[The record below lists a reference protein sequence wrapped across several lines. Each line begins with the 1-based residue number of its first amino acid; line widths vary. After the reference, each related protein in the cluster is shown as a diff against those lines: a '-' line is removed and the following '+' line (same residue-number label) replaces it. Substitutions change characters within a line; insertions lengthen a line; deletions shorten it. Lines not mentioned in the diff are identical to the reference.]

1 MSAVSA
7 LAKTPSVAERSYIER
22 GKAAFAVRF
31 PGQDYEASSWSIRH
45 LRKAGAGQ
53 GNASLLFTRIAKGHR
68 QAELPGKF
76 ARAIKAC
83 LAVSGREPGTMYNGS
98 TAARWLWEAVRQ
110 RIGDSEEAFS
120 WAGLRIDD
128 AERAEELMLESGMAS
143 SSAYRR
149 CIDLQ
154 SILTSLAEA
163 QVIAPMTPTFR
174 TPRQDSLD
182 RQTLDG
188 RAERDALL
196 PSEEAIAALAD
207 IYNGQHDIS
216 PFEQLIA
223 CVPALMFA
231 SSLRI
236 IEALQFSTNPIR
248 KEGRRK
254 FVYFFK
260 AKGKRVVEDKI
271 PLSEAQAS
279 LARNAVDRALLLTS
293 EARVRARE
301 LAESPRQF
309 PLPAWAM
316 EQEWLSG
323 SEVAALLGVTS
334 VALPRS
340 VERKTDPDSKT
351 TIYSR
356 SALQDHLQN
365 YRERFCPE
373 SIRGVTKRADGTWL
387 PLHEALFICFRNEG
401 NEKKG
406 NSPLLVSLLRQ
417 QQVSTLLGGRANGLK
432 SIFERLGLVE
442 KDGRPICL
450 NSHQIRHF
458 VTSKASGAGVA
469 DAYLVRWQRRA
480 HEGDL
485 DAYKHLTSEERLK
498 RLREHIKS
506 GRLKGDVATMYF
518 SLADGERDVFLATVV
533 QAIHITHF
541 GFCVHDFNSSPCP
554 SALNCVKR
562 CGSFLFDTADDA
574 QLERL
579 KTLQVRNAKALEEAE
594 AALAAGD
601 GLLADEWV
609 RDLRETDEGL
619 RTILLSKENHGIGV
633 VAPFGGSPSKFQELK

>member
-1 MSAVSA
+1 MSEVSA
-7 LAKTPSVAERSYIER
+7 FAKTPSLAERSYIER
-22 GKAAFAVRF
+22 GMAAFAVRF

-45 LRKAGAGQ
+45 LRKAGTGQ
-53 GNASLLFTRIAKGHR
+53 GNVSLLFTRIAKGHR
-68 QAELPGKF
+68 DSALPGQF

-83 LAVSGREPGTMYNGS
+83 FAVGGREAGTMYNGS

-110 RIGDSEEAFS
+110 RIGDSDEAFS

-163 QVIAPMTPTFR
+163 QVIAPMAPTFR
-174 TPRQDSLD
+174 TPRQESLD

-207 IYNGQHDIS
+207 VYNCQYNIS

-231 SSLRI
+231 TSLRI
-236 IEALQFSTNPIR
+236 IEPLQFSTNPIR
-248 KEGRRK
+248 KEGRRH

-260 AKGKRVVEDKI
+260 AKGKGIVEDKI
-271 PLSEAQAS
+271 PLSDSQAA
-279 LARNAVDRALLLTS
+279 LARNAVDRALVLTS
-293 EARVRARE
+293 EARVRAKE
-301 LAESPRQF
+301 LAESPSQF
-309 PLPAWAM
+309 PLPTWAI
-316 EQEWLSG
+316 EREWLSE
-323 SEVAALLGVTS
+323 SEVADLLGVTS
-334 VALPRS
+334 VALPPS
-340 VERKTDPDSKT
+340 VEKKMNPGSRKTV
-351 TIYSR
+351 YSR
-356 SALQDHLQN
+356 SALQDHLQR
-365 YRERFCPE
+365 YREWLCQE
-373 SIRGVTKRADGTWL
+373 SIRGVTKRADGTWMQ
-387 PLHEALFICFRNEG
+387 LHEALFICFKNEG

-406 NSPLLVSLLRQ
+406 NNPLLVSLLRQ
-417 QQVSTLLGGRANGLK
+417 QQVSTFLGGHANGLK
-432 SIFERLGLVE
+432 SIFERLELNE

-450 NSHQIRHF
+450 NSHQIRHY
-458 VTSKASGAGVA
+458 VTTKASGAGVS

-485 DAYKHLTSEERLK
+485 EAYKHLTSEERLK
-498 RLREHIKS
+498 RLREHIKR

-518 SLADGERDVFLATVV
+518 SLADAERDVFLETVV

-554 SALNCVKR
+554 NALNCVKG
-562 CGSFLFDTADDA
+562 CGSYLFDTRDPS
-574 QLERL
+574 QREKL
-579 KTLQVRNAKALEEAE
+579 KTLQLRNSRALQDAE

-601 GLLADEWV
+601 GVLAEEWV
-609 RDLRETDEGL
+609 KDLKETAEGL
-619 RTILLSKENHGIGV
+619 RTILLAEDQGGTGV
-633 VAPFGGSPSKFQELK
+633 VAPFEDRPSKFRELE

>member
-1 MSAVSA
+1 MSTVSA
-7 LAKTPSVAERSYIER
+7 LARTQSPAEASYIER

-31 PGQDYEASSWSIRH
+31 PGQDYESHSWSIRH
-45 LRKAGAGQ
+45 LKKSGAGQ
-53 GNASLLFTRIAKGHR
+53 GNVSLLFTRIAKGHR
-68 QAELPGKF
+68 HIELPSQF
-76 ARAIKAC
+76 SRAIKAC
-83 LAVSGREPGTMYNGS
+83 LAIGGREPGTMYNGS
-98 TAARWLWEAVRQ
+98 TAARWLWEAIRQ
-110 RIGDSEEAFS
+110 RVGESDAAFS

-128 AERAEELMLESGMAS
+128 AERAEELMLESGMES

-188 RAERDALL
+188 RAAREELL

-207 IYNGQHDIS
+207 IYNGQYDIS
-216 PFEQLIA
+216 PFEQLIS

-231 SSLRI
+231 SGLRI
-236 IEALQFSTNPIR
+236 IEPLQFSTNPIR
-248 KEGRRK
+248 KEGNRH
-254 FVYFFK
+254 FIYFFK

-271 PLSEAQAS
+271 PLSNAQAS
-279 LARNAVDRALLLTS
+279 LARDAVDRALLLTS
-293 EARVRARE
+293 AVRARAKE
-301 LAESPRQF
+301 LTESPHEF
-309 PLPAWAM
+309 PLPTWAM
-316 EQEWLSG
+316 EKEWLSKA
-323 SEVAALLGVTS
+323 EVAELLGVAS
-334 VALPRS
+334 VVLPNS
-340 VERKTDPDSKT
+340 VESRTDPASKDT
-351 TIYSR
+351 VYSR
-356 SALQDHLQN
+356 STLQDHLQRH
-365 YRERFCPE
+365 RERYCQE
-373 SIRGVTKRADGTWL
+373 SVRGVTKRADGTWL

-401 NEKKG
+401 HEEKG

-417 QQVSTLLGGRANGLK
+417 QQVSTFLGGHANGLK
-432 SIFERLGLVE
+432 SIFERLGLTE
-442 KDGRPICL
+442 KGGRPICL
-450 NSHQIRHF
+450 NSHQIRHY
-458 VTSKASGAGVA
+458 VTTKASGAGVA

-485 DAYKHLTSEERLK
+485 EAYKHLTSEERLR
-498 RLREHIKS
+498 RLRDHIKS

-541 GFCVHDFNSSPCP
+541 GFCVHDFNTSPCP

-562 CGSFLFDTADDA
+562 CGSFLFDTADKA
-574 QLERL
+574 QRERL
-579 KTLQVRNAKALEEAE
+579 TTLQLRNAKALEDAE
-594 AALAAGD
+594 AALAAGE

-619 RTILLSKENHGIGV
+619 RIILLTEDVHGTGV
-633 VAPFGGSPSKFQELK
+633 VAPFADSPSKFQELE